1 MGKRGFTLIE
11 LLIVIGVLAILAT
24 IVTLV
29 LNPAEIL
36 KQTRD
41 AQRISDLR
49 SLRSAID
56 LYLIRAQ
63 PISGPLTLYYPGADT
78 VCETGDSSFP
88 NTLQNPWRA
97 SLNALNF
104 RKAPFVNA
112 AAVNSATISSVRSV
126 SGDGWVPVNFTDI
139 IGSSPLPKLPLDPVN
154 SAPTSP
160 TNTMLATPNQY
171 STQENAYFYAYF
183 CQGLTYEIAANM
195 ESQKYSYGG
204 VNDVES
210 RDGGREA
217 KFWNTSLEAP
227 NFCTD
232 PINDTPGEPCYD
244 AAQTSTYIADQIY
257 QIGNAPGLA
266 L

>member
-104 RKAPFVNA
+104 RKA
-112 AAVNSATISSVRSV
+112 
-126 SGDGWVPVNFTDI
+126 PVNFTDI